1 MLNVGDVAP
10 DFEAKASDGST
21 FRLYGRR
28 GRATVIFFFPKAFT
42 PGCTKETKLFAE
54 NYSEIQLARA
64 DLVGVS
70 SDGFDKQCDFAK
82 STGAP
87 FPMIGDESRV
97 VCKKFG
103 VLFPIIG
110 VARRVTFVVDN
121 GDHKILGR
129 FEALLDVE
137 HHRDEVLALLQRVAE
152 ERSAR

>member
-10 DFEAKASDGST
+10 DFEARASDGST

-28 GRATVIFFFPKAFT
+28 GRATVIYFFPKAFT

-70 SDGFDKQCDFAK
+70 ADGFDKQCDFAK

-103 VLFPIIG
+103 VLFPIVGI
-110 VARRVTFVVDN
+110 ARRVTFVVDN
-121 GDHKILGR
+121 RDHKILGR

-137 HHRDEVLALLQRVAE
+137 HHRDEVLALLQRLAD
-152 ERSAR
+152 ERSAK